1 MTNTKLPNYT
11 WHESMPHVSFQPAP
25 LFFPAPLSFFL
36 PLFLS
41 FFQTFLVAHV
51 FIQLFLVNSKLH
63 ETTHVSFHPAPLS
76 CFAPTLRSSS
86 PAPILLHQM
95 FCTNLLTG
103 PQPSRDDWCKNCP
116 PEIAEQ
122 VSSPGG
128 GLLAGIFLHPLELL
142 EEGRSDL
149 NVQRQDST
157 PCFFL

>member
-1 MTNTKLPNYT
+1 MSLFSQHP
-11 WHESMPHVSFQPAP
+11 SSFQHP
-25 LFFPAPLSFFL
+25 
-36 PLFLS
+36 FLS
-41 FFQTFLVAHV
+41 FFQTFLVPHV
-51 FIQLFLVNSKLH
+51 FIWLFLVNSKLH

-128 GLLAGIFLHPLELL
+128 LLADIFLHPLELL

-157 PCFFL
+157 PSFFCDT

>member
-1 MTNTKLPNYT
+1 MTNTKLLNYT
-11 WHESMPHVSFQPAP
+11 WRGSMPHVSFQPAP

-36 PLFLS
+36 S
-41 FFQTFLVAHV
+41 FFQTFLVPHV
-51 FIQLFLVNSKLH
+51 FIWLFLVNSKLH

-128 GLLAGIFLHPLELL
+128 LLAGIFLHPLELL
-142 EEGRSDL
+142 EEGSSDL

-157 PCFFL
+157 PSFFCDT